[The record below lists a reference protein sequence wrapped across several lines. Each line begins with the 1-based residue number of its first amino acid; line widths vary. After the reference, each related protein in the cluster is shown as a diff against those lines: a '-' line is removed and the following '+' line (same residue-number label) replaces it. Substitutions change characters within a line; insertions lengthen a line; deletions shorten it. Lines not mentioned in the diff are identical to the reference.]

1 MMTSRLTLLT
11 ILLFTFNV
19 NAQDLDTVT
28 ISVALWTR
36 TELLFRARSSGDAD
50 QNGSQAH
57 DNTDAEGRYRL
68 IQLEPESTRSRFISG
83 FAPQELTNITTVSGQ
98 SLQLDATLL
107 PSDVVVE
114 PVVITDADA
123 PIVDTKRTITGA
135 TLTHA
140 RRSRYQSRRVQFSI
154 CCSRFPASR
163 RATLDARPRRRS
175 QRQSRKHA

>member
-28 ISVALWTR
+28 ISGRVM
-36 TELLFRARSSGDAD
+36 D
-50 QNGSQAH
+50 QNGAVVPGAEIQA
-57 DNTDAEGRYRL
+57 TLVKTRLRRTTISDAGGRYRL
-68 IQLEPESTRSRFISG
+68 IQLEPGIYLLRISFPG
-83 FAPQELTNITTVSGQ
+83 FAPQEFTGITTVSGQ

-114 PVVITDADA
+114 PVVITDAQS

-135 TLTHA
+135 TLT
-140 RRSRYQSRRVQFSI
+140 SGEMESLPI
-154 CCSRFPASR
+154 ASR
-163 RATLDARPRRRS
+163 SVLDLLFTLPGVTEEPLSSLYREF
-175 QRQSRKHA
+175 